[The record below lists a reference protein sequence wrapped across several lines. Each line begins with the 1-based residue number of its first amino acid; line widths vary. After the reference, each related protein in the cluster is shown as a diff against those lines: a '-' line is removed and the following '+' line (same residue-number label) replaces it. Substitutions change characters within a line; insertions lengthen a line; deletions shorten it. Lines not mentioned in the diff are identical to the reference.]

1 MLPGIGRAPADDAE
15 LEADDA
21 ALEEVELER
30 VKLPEAEEDMVDWE
44 ILDMTAAAK
53 GDAVDNSQRESGWD
67 DVRR

>member
-1 MLPGIGRAPADDAE
+1 
-15 LEADDA
+15 
-21 ALEEVELER
+21 
-30 VKLPEAEEDMVDWE
+30 MVDWE